1 MWKPPCALARAALA
15 VLLTALLLPW
25 AAVTPVSAATSTS
38 FSPTVV
44 ALPTVGSSATITVSV
59 VGVAANTI
67 GAQIGIVHPSNFTVT
82 SPSCTGIFAGAFA
95 PAPAP
100 QPYGTLL
107 ACLFTPP
114 TVVSGTSGNVLTFVL
129 TRTGPTPATATIS
142 FQPPDQPFGTLFVHI
157 DQTSEGPGT
166 TNTLQVVAEFTPTP
180 SPSPTLT
187 PTATA
192 TATATLT
199 PTATATPSPTL
210 IPVATLTPTPTGA
223 CATTGTATL
232 TPVGS
237 SGVAG
242 TVTLTR
248 TGSASVTAQLTGLA
262 PGTAVTLNIPTT
274 LGTATITG
282 TAPTVT
288 GTTLG
293 NPLGGGT
300 ITVLV
305 RENTVAQG
313 TIVCAPPAPPVPPLP
328 PPQPPPPPIVL
339 PPPPQPLIP
348 APPAMPAA
356 APPVL
361 PEVPVIPE
369 ADSLALL
376 LGGLA
381 VLGGGGLLALW
392 RRRR

>member
-15 VLLTALLLPW
+15 VLLTTLLLPW

-38 FSPTVV
+38 FSPTSVS
-44 ALPTVGSSATITVSV
+44 LPTVGSTATITVSV
-59 VGVAANTI
+59 AGVAANTN

-82 SPSCTGIFAGAFA
+82 SPSCTGIFTGAA
-95 PAPAP
+95 ATPPAP

-114 TVVSGTSGNVLTFVL
+114 NVVSATSGNVLTFVL

-142 FQPPDQPFGTLFVHI
+142 FQSPDTVFVHT
-157 DQTSEGPGT
+157 DQTTEGPGI
-166 TNTLQVVAEFTPTP
+166 TNTLQVVVEFTPTP
-180 SPSPTLT
+180 IPSPTLT

-192 TATATLT
+192 TATAT
-199 PTATATPSPTL
+199 
-210 IPVATLTPTPTGA
+210 GA
-223 CATTGTATL
+223 CATTGTVTL
-232 TPVGS
+232 TPLGG

-288 GTTLG
+288 GTTPG
-293 NPLGGGT
+293 NPLSGGLV
-300 ITVLV
+300 TVLV
-305 RENTVAQG
+305 NGNTVAQG
-313 TIVCAPPAPPVPPLP
+313 TIVCAPPVPPVPPLP

-361 PEVPVIPE
+361 PEVPVI
-369 ADSLALL
+369 
-376 LGGLA
+376 
-381 VLGGGGLLALW
+381 
-392 RRRR
+392 

>member
-15 VLLTALLLPW
+15 VLLTTLLLPW

-38 FSPTVV
+38 FSPTSVS
-44 ALPTVGSSATITVSV
+44 LPTVGSTATITVSV
-59 VGVAANTI
+59 AGVAANTN

-82 SPSCTGIFAGAFA
+82 SPSCTGIFTGAA
-95 PAPAP
+95 ATPPAP

-114 TVVSGTSGNVLTFVL
+114 NVVSATSGNVLTFVL

-142 FQPPDQPFGTLFVHI
+142 FQSPDTVFVHT
-157 DQTSEGPGT
+157 DQTTEGPGI
-166 TNTLQVVAEFTPTP
+166 TNTLQVVVEFTPTP
-180 SPSPTLT
+180 IPSPTLT

-199 PTATATPSPTL
+199 PTATATPFPTL
-210 IPVATLTPTPTGA
+210 IPLVTLTPTPTGA
-223 CATTGTATL
+223 CATTGTVTL
-232 TPVGS
+232 TPLGG

-288 GTTLG
+288 GTTPG
-293 NPLGGGT
+293 NPLSGGLV
-300 ITVLV
+300 TVLV
-305 RENTVAQG
+305 NGNTVAQG
-313 TIVCAPPAPPVPPLP
+313 TIVCAPPVPPVPPLP
-328 PPQPPPPPIVL
+328 PLQPPPPPIVL